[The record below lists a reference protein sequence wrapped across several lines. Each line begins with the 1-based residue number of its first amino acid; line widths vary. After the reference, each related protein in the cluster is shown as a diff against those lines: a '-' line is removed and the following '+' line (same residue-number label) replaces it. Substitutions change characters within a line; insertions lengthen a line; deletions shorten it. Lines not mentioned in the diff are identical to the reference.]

1 VKLGNANLL
10 VALIFTIIGWFNTA
24 YGLSIN
30 IQGDELHS
38 EEPGG
43 VLNCVDI
50 GGEYGGF
57 QIVSTEVGKKP
68 RLCLSS
74 TRINA
79 IRFHDVTLVASSTSP
94 TEGTLTFEHEFA
106 TGPISLVYARTVL
119 KGFFSTAKGVGV
131 PTGNQVSFSGV
142 FSQGGSET
150 TIGEP
155 LEQTV
160 GEDLESSILNSVA
173 REQYVI
179 SGKRKLKGVLIFS
192 LNNQGDKLVLEQDS
206 AVIIDNVERQ
216 GE

>member
-1 VKLGNANLL
+1 MKLGNTNLL
-10 VALIFTIIGWFNTA
+10 VALIFTTIVFSNTA

-30 IQGDELHS
+30 IQGVELRS
-38 EEPGG
+38 EEVGG

-50 GGEYGGF
+50 GGSYGGF

-79 IRFHDVTLVASSTSP
+79 IRFHDVTFIASSASP
-94 TEGTLTFEHEFA
+94 VEGTLTFEHEFA
-106 TGPISLVYARTVL
+106 SGPISLVYARTAL
-119 KGFFSTAKGVGV
+119 EGFFSTAKGVGV
-131 PTGNQVSFSGV
+131 PTGNQISFSGI
-142 FSQGGSET
+142 FSQGESET

-155 LEQTV
+155 LEQMV

-173 REQYVI
+173 RERYVI
-179 SGKRKLKGVLIFS
+179 SGKRRLKGVLIFS
-192 LNNQGDKLVLEQDS
+192 LNNQGDKLVLGQGS